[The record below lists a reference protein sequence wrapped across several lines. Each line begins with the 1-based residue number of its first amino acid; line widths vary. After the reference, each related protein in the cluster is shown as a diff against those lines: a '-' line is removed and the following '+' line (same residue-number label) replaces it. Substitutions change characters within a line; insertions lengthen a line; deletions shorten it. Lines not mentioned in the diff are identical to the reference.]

1 MTIPNN
7 AVSASKQNLNIELSL
22 EDFDR
27 IVKALEAYTH
37 NTEYLE
43 LYQNMILRRLIHA
56 EYGPD
61 GRGPASGAEQGPPSG
76 GPGRR

>member
-37 NTEYLE
+37 NTEYL
-43 LYQNMILRRLIHA
+43 QISTGSIRWTC
-56 EYGPD
+56 PT
-61 GRGPASGAEQGPPSG
+61 
-76 GPGRR
+76 